1 MLEQAI
7 LVTAYLWIF
16 YVLYVLTMAAYRAKL
31 AGRLNGFSKA
41 LLYPFVI
48 VAALMDVICNITIAA
63 LIFLEFPKE
72 WLVTQRL
79 QRYHTSD
86 NGWRTLIAAYVCENL
101 LDPFDPTGD
110 HC

>member
-1 MLEQAI
+1 MIKQAI
-7 LVTAYLWIF
+7 LMAAYLWVF
-16 YVLYVLTMAAYRAKL
+16 YALYVLTMAAYRAKL
-31 AGRLNGFSKA
+31 AGRLSGVPLA

-48 VAALMDVICNITIAA
+48 VAALMDVVCNITIAA
-63 LIFLEFPKE
+63 LIFLEPPKE

-79 QRYHTSD
+79 QRHHTSD
-86 NGWRTLIAAYVCENL
+86 NGWRTSLAAYVCETL